1 MRKSGIRCCY
11 LAACI
16 VIMLVA
22 TACGNQSTTA
32 AVLGEPTVADLT
44 TTETAAILETVTE
57 TTEVSKESLQDELL
71 TEYAREKYMQEC
83 ISVGYKELMR
93 YQDEHKGKKL
103 YLMVKVAQ
111 ITDRSYR
118 CYSEDNDEYIIMD
131 CREYDNTKILVEDIL
146 VVWGDYAGAT
156 MITRAINNVEEE
168 VPQIDARY
176 IDIYDDAT
184 IEDYKIKQG
193 SVKAESYYVEEMQK
207 QQESTSQQ
215 NYETLY
221 VVNCNQSITLRTSP
235 STSAAEVCQIPLSAA
250 VSYVATAENGFYK
263 VIYLG
268 KTGYALASYLGYEP
282 QAQEPIYMTMRVVNC
297 KESITLRTSPSTS
310 ANEVCQIPL
319 WATVSYIESAANGFY
334 KVTYHGKTGYALASY
349 LEFN

>member
-1 MRKSGIRCCY
+1 MRKSGIRCCC
-11 LAACI
+11 LVACI
-16 VIMLVA
+16 VTMLAA
-22 TACGNQSTTA
+22 TACGNQSTKA
-32 AVLGEPTVADLT
+32 ARMDMPTVAESAV
-44 TTETAAILETVTE
+44 TETAVILETVTE

-83 ISVGYKELMR
+83 TSVGYKELMR

-103 YLMVKVAQ
+103 YLTVKVAQ
-111 ITDRSYR
+111 ITDGSYR

-131 CREYDNTKILVEDIL
+131 CREYDNTKILVDDIL
-146 VVWGDYAGAT
+146 IAWGDYAGST
-156 MITRAINNVEEE
+156 MITRAINNVDEE

-176 IDIYDDAT
+176 IDIYDDTT
-184 IEDYKIKQG
+184 IEDYKIEQG
-193 SVKAESYYVEEMQK
+193 SVKADSYYVEAT
-207 QQESTSQQ
+207 QQESISQQ

-221 VVNCNQSITLRTSP
+221 VVNCSQSITLRTSP
-235 STSAAEVCQIPLSAA
+235 STSATEVCQIPLGAA

-282 QAQEPIYMTMRVVNC
+282 QAQEPIYVTMRVVNC

-310 ANEVCQIPL
+310 AKEVCQIPL

-349 LEFN
+349 LEFD